1 MKNLS
6 REQRYEMKMNFFS
19 EVSVRELASKL
30 LVAIIAICVIINGAD
45 HRRNEIS
52 NIVYTNPFTIS
63 SSEGI
68 IFMMMVLDTFVLLV
82 RRRFLSC
89 LVIHL
94 YSYVRVH

>member
-45 HRRNEIS
+45 LRRIYWKINLLIR
-52 NIVYTNPFTIS
+52 IVYASKGTDDIILESPFSQASIDV
-63 SSEGI
+63 E
-68 IFMMMVLDTFVLLV
+68 
-82 RRRFLSC
+82 RRC
-89 LVIHL
+89 
-94 YSYVRVH
+94 